1 MATGVIIFFSF
12 FLFFFSPQLAEGNSF
27 ILSGIYLS
35 FTNVRPP
42 LSLCRCYNSYGVWQ
56 AIAPWAYHTNTQ
68 MHRHGDSRACPHTY
82 KHTCKHIPCAGMSA
96 TVASSHHIHIRISTS
111 PTPPSSPH
119 GTPPRCCGLPVTVIE
134 GSWPEQ
140 CEDGGRKKGRMG
152 GERDETRK
160 GGGNHSSETHGCGMA
175 YYRSNV

>member
-96 TVASSHHIHIRISTS
+96 TPLITSIYAS
-111 PTPPSSPH
+111 PPLPPH
-119 GTPPRCCGLPVTVIE
+119 PPVLTEPPRDVVACP
-134 GSWPEQ
+134 
-140 CEDGGRKKGRMG
+140 
-152 GERDETRK
+152 
-160 GGGNHSSETHGCGMA
+160 
-175 YYRSNV
+175 